1 MNPQEL
7 QKMMSHAQDMQRQMQ
22 EKMRQTIVEAT
33 VGGGAVTVK
42 ANGQRTVLEVKIDP
56 ELVKSG
62 DIEMLQDL
70 IVAAVNEAG
79 RKAEQ
84 EMQSSMSGLLGG
96 MGIPPGLF

>member
-22 EKMRQTIVEAT
+22 EKMRQTTVEAT

-42 ANGQRTVLEVKIDP
+42 VNGQRTVLSVKIDP

-84 EMQSSMSGLLGG
+84 EMQSNLSGLLGG